1 MQTSITYVLRIKI
14 EFSNH
19 HNDLISLFTKLP
31 CMHIYIK
38 KLRNA
43 YLKSQTGLIFICI
56 IYTMCQFDQFANHTI
71 TFNNHSPLQQFSQ
84 IKFSS
89 HHSDHRIPFSPLFN
103 FFECVFSEITKITYR
118 CKHFKHHSIL
128 RALQAQQNR
137 DKYLY

>member
-56 IYTMCQFDQFANHTI
+56 IYTMCQFDQFANRTI
-71 TFNNHSPLQQFSQ
+71 TTLLFSNSRKSNFQATTQ
-84 IKFSS
+84 IIAFHF
-89 HHSDHRIPFSPLFN
+89 HHSLI
-103 FFECVFSEITKITYR
+103 FFECIFSEITKITYR

-137 DKYLY
+137 DKPLY